1 MPRRN
6 PFLTI
11 IVTGVPG
18 VGKTTVLRLTAKML
32 EEKGVNHV
40 ILNYGDYMLATAKR
54 RGLAENRDQL
64 RHLPLRVQLELQEE
78 AAKTLVSEAGRKL
91 GGRPGVLIIDTHAA
105 IRTDTGYW
113 PGLPEHIIKSFN
125 PDSIVVIEAKPE
137 EILSR
142 QLRDST
148 RYRRDLARIEEI
160 ARLMS
165 MARTAAMASAVLTA
179 SSVYIVENREGEPE
193 KAAEEIIKLI
203 ERLT

>member
-1 MPRRN
+1 LPKRN

-18 VGKTTVLRLTAKML
+18 VGKTTVLKLTSKML
-32 EEKGVNHV
+32 AEKGVNHV
-40 ILNYGDYMLATAKR
+40 ILNYGDYMLETAKR
-54 RGLAENRDQL
+54 RGLVRNRDEL
-64 RHLPLRVQLELQEE
+64 RHLPLRTQLELQEE
-78 AAKTLVSEAGRKL
+78 AARSLVEAAGEKL
-91 GGRPGVLIIDTHAA
+91 GGKPGVLIVDTHAA

-113 PGLPEHIIKSFN
+113 PGLPEHIIKCFN

-142 QLRDST
+142 QLRDPT
-148 RYRRDLARIEEI
+148 RYRKDLANIEEI
-160 ARLMS
+160 EKLMA

-179 SSVYIVENREGEPE
+179 SSVYIVYNREGQPE

-203 ERLT
+203 EKLS